1 MEIKKLFTKYDFR
14 KLFLFLRSLFPGFYH
29 FFFSSFRFINSFL
42 LFSRLPL
49 FCFFEFQH
57 FRVSLYS
64 FSVLDANFLEGKKTL
79 PSDGVK
85 IEIKE
90 KNVIV
95 CLHLMENLNKLYL
108 LKT

>member
-1 MEIKKLFTKYDFR
+1 MIF
-14 KLFLFLRSLFPGFYH
+14 GN
-29 FFFSSFRFINSFL
+29 FFSFSAPSSLAFIIFFSVLFVFINSFL
-42 LFSRLPL
+42 LFPRLPL

-57 FRVSLYS
+57 LRVSLYS
-64 FSVLDANFLEGKKTL
+64 FSVLDANFLEGKEKTL